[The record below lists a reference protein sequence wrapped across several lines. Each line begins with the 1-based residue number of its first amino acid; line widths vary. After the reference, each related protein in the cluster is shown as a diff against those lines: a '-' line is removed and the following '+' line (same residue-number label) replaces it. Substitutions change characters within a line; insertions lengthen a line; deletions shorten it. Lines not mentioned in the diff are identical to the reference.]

1 MSLSVPR
8 RTSTVSNCPASF
20 GTSRMIVSFSR
31 PDAWTLAEST
41 TTFGRVAR
49 PGEPPGQR
57 RDLCRADFH
66 ARGRESLRPF
76 SVAHV
81 EQPCRRPRTP
91 GDLTIRWTRRS
102 RALSADSWGAVE
114 VPLTEELEAGT
125 AVIGGLLSGIAA
137 SPWIRAAMRY
147 GAVVLAVFLFL
158 LSLRRSGER
167 AGRLATP

>member
-1 MSLSVPR
+1 
-8 RTSTVSNCPASF
+8 
-20 GTSRMIVSFSR
+20 
-31 PDAWTLAEST
+31 
-41 TTFGRVAR
+41 
-49 PGEPPGQR
+49 
-57 RDLCRADFH
+57 
-66 ARGRESLRPF
+66 
-76 SVAHV
+76 
-81 EQPCRRPRTP
+81 
-91 GDLTIRWTRRS
+91 
-102 RALSADSWGAVE
+102 